1 MAKILCVDD
10 DNDLCALLK
19 RFLGKNG
26 HEVELAYSGNS
37 GLGLF
42 NEKEFDLVLCDFRL
56 PDKDG
61 LDMIRALKNI
71 RPYVPLILM
80 TAYADVNVAV
90 KSIKMGAFDYVSKP
104 ILPDEILLT
113 LEKALEHA
121 AKLLRMHHEMRING
135 EYTATQKQAIGGELD
150 YIIGESKAG
159 KQIQELIE
167 LVAPTDMTV
176 ILLGESGTG
185 KEIAAR
191 AIHHY
196 SKRNKK
202 PFLAVDCGALSPD
215 LAASELFGHKKGAF
229 TGALFDKRG
238 YFQLASGGTLF
249 LDEIGNLSQENQ
261 IKLLRVLQEK
271 KVRMIGDERDT
282 EVDVRLIVA
291 TNDNLKRK
299 MSEGS
304 FRQDIFFRL
313 DEFSISLPSLRDRR
327 EDIPVFT
334 EHFLDLANQ
343 QLDKNIPGVE
353 EEVLEKFLNYSWP
366 GNLRELK
373 NIVKRCALFTTRGK
387 ISVKVL
393 PDEIVHPDTW
403 FMDTASKEEDH
414 EILDLKSAVGKAEKS
429 AILNALVRTNYNKS
443 KTADLLQVD
452 RKTLYNKMNNLG
464 IENS

>member
-37 GLGLF
+37 GLSMFGQTDF
-42 NEKEFDLVLCDFRL
+42 ELVLCDFRL

-61 LDMIRALKNI
+61 LEMIRALKATQ
-71 RPYVPLILM
+71 PYVPLILM
-80 TAYADVNVAV
+80 TAYADVNLAV
-90 KSIKMGAFDYVSKP
+90 KSIKSGAFDYVSKP

-113 LEKALEHA
+113 IEKALEHA
-121 AKLLRMHHEMRING
+121 ARLSRMHHEMRITEDVSEG
-135 EYTATQKQAIGGELD
+135 QKPGGINQLD
-150 YIIGESKAG
+150 YIIGESQAG
-159 KQIQELIE
+159 KQIQDLIE

-196 SKRNKK
+196 SNRNKK
-202 PFLAVDCGALSPD
+202 PFLAVDCGALTPE

-229 TGALFDKRG
+229 TGALYDKRG

-249 LDEIGNLSQENQ
+249 LDEIGNLTQENQ

-271 KVRMIGDERDT
+271 KVRMIGDEKDT
-282 EVDVRLIVA
+282 EIDIRLIVA

-299 MSEGS
+299 MAEGS

-313 DEFSISLPSLRDRR
+313 HEFSISLPSLKERKQ
-327 EDIPVFT
+327 DIGVFT
-334 EHFLDLANQ
+334 NHFLDLANQ
-343 QLDKNIPGVE
+343 QLNKNIREVE

-373 NIVKRCALFTTRGK
+373 NIVKRCALFATNGK
-387 ISVKVL
+387 ICVKDL
-393 PDEIVHPDTW
+393 PAEIVHPDTW
-403 FMDTASKEEDH
+403 FMENTRSDDN

-443 KTADLLQVD
+443 KTADLLRVD

>member
-37 GLGLF
+37 GLSMFGQTD
-42 NEKEFDLVLCDFRL
+42 FDLVLCDFRL

-61 LDMIRALKNI
+61 LEMIRALKAA

-80 TAYADVNVAV
+80 TAYADVNLAV
-90 KSIKMGAFDYVSKP
+90 KSIKLGAFDYVSKP
-104 ILPDEILLT
+104 ILPDEIILT
-113 LEKALEHA
+113 IEKALEHA
-121 AKLLRMHHEMRING
+121 ARLTRTHHEMRITEDASAG
-135 EYTATQKQAIGGELD
+135 QKPGGINQLD
-150 YIIGESKAG
+150 YIIGESQAG

-196 SKRNKK
+196 SNRNKK
-202 PFLAVDCGALSPD
+202 PFLAVDCGALTPE

-229 TGALFDKRG
+229 TGALYDKRG

-249 LDEIGNLSQENQ
+249 LDEIGNLTQENQ

-271 KVRMIGDERDT
+271 KVRMIGDEKDT
-282 EVDVRLIVA
+282 DIDIRLIVA

-299 MSEGS
+299 MAEGS

-313 DEFSISLPSLRDRR
+313 HEFSISLPSLRDRK
-327 EDIPVFT
+327 EDIRIFT
-334 EHFLDLANQ
+334 NHFLDLANQ
-343 QLDKNIPGVE
+343 QLNKNIHEVE

-373 NIVKRCALFTTRGK
+373 NIVKRCALFATNGK
-387 ISVKVL
+387 ICVKDL
-393 PDEIVHPDTW
+393 PAEIVHPDTW
-403 FMDTASKEEDH
+403 FTENPFGDDN

-429 AILNALVRTNYNKS
+429 AILNALVKTNYNKS
-443 KTADLLQVD
+443 KTADLLRVD

>member
-26 HEVELAYSGNS
+26 HEVELAYSGSS

-42 NEKEFDLVLCDFRL
+42 SEKEFDLVLCDFRL

-61 LDMIRALKNI
+61 LEMIRALKTM

-104 ILPDEILLT
+104 ILPDEIILT
-113 LEKALEHA
+113 LDKALEHA
-121 AKLLRMHHEMRING
+121 ASLKRTQQDMRVT
-135 EYTATQKQAIGGELD
+135 EDSSTLQKPGGARQPD
-150 YIIGESKAG
+150 YIIGESQAG
-159 KQIQELIE
+159 RQIQELIE

-176 ILLGESGTG
+176 VLLGETGTG

-191 AIHHY
+191 AIHRY
-196 SKRNKK
+196 SKRNKN
-202 PFLAVDCGALSPD
+202 PFLAVDCGALSPE

-229 TGALFDKRG
+229 TGALYDKRG

-271 KVRMIGDERDT
+271 KVRMIGDEKDT
-282 EVDVRLIVA
+282 DIDIRLIVA

-299 MSEGS
+299 MAEGN

-313 DEFSISLPSLRDRR
+313 HEFSISLPPLRERK
-327 EDIPVFT
+327 EDIRVFT
-334 EHFLDLANQ
+334 EHFLALANQ
-343 QLDKNIPGVE
+343 QLNKNILGVE
-353 EEVLEKFLNYSWP
+353 EEVFGKFLNYSWP

-373 NIVKRCALFTTRGK
+373 NIVKRCALFATNGK
-387 ISVKVL
+387 IGIKDL
-393 PDEIVHPDTW
+393 PPEIVHPATL
-403 FMDTASKEEDH
+403 FMDNESDDA
-414 EILDLKSAVGKAEKS
+414 EILDLKSAVGKAEKN
-429 AILNALVRTNYNKS
+429 AILNALQRTNFNKS
-443 KTADLLQVD
+443 KTADLLRVD

>member
-26 HEVELAYSGNS
+26 HEVELAYSGSS
-37 GLGLF
+37 GLSLF

-61 LDMIRALKNI
+61 LEMIRALKI
-71 RPYVPLILM
+71 TRPYVPLILM

-113 LEKALEHA
+113 IDKALEHA
-121 AKLLRMHHEMRING
+121 AGLRQMHQEMRGTDEIS
-135 EYTATQKQAIGGELD
+135 TQQKSGGAKQLD
-150 YIIGESKAG
+150 YIIGESQAG
-159 KQIQELIE
+159 KQIQKLIE

-196 SKRNKK
+196 SNRNNK
-202 PFLAVDCGALSPD
+202 PFLAVDCGALSPE

-229 TGALFDKRG
+229 TGALYDKRG

-249 LDEIGNLSQENQ
+249 LDEIGNLTPENQ

-271 KVRMIGDERDT
+271 KVRMIGDEKDT
-282 EVDVRLIVA
+282 DIDIRLIVA
-291 TNDNLKRK
+291 TNDILKRK
-299 MSEGS
+299 MAEGS

-313 DEFSISLPSLRDRR
+313 HEFSISLPALRERR
-327 EDIPVFT
+327 EDIRIFT
-334 EHFLDLANQ
+334 EHFLDLASQ
-343 QLDKNIPGVE
+343 QLGKRIQGVD
-353 EEVLEKFLNYSWP
+353 EEVLEKFLIYSWP

-373 NIVKRCALFTTRGK
+373 NIVKRCALFATNGK
-387 ISVKVL
+387 IGVKDL
-393 PDEIVHPDTW
+393 PSEIVHPDIW
-403 FMDTASKEEDH
+403 FEDNKISNDS